1 VQSVAGGCG
10 DTTDAVFAPV
20 LASPPDLI
28 AAFLRAEFAL
38 EGRLEKLAAERDE
51 NFLVTARDGRAFL
64 LKITNAAE
72 HPEVTRFHTTA
83 FRHLAATDPDLPTPH
98 LVATPDGALEVPFRA
113 PGLPTRVARV
123 LTYLPGLPLYRA
135 PRSAAQR
142 RHLGAV
148 LARLDRA
155 LAGCACPLSDYELPW
170 DLQHA
175 SRRRPLLAAI
185 ADPAA
190 RALATAILDAF
201 ERHAAPVLP
210 TLRRQVI
217 HNDAQ
222 PYNVLVDAA
231 DPDRVSGVID
241 FGDMVEAPLIDE
253 LAVACAYHVADAPAP
268 LDFAADIVAGYH
280 AVLPLEPAELDVLF
294 ELIAA
299 RLFLTVTITNW
310 RAARQPENATYILR
324 NAPGAWR
331 ALERFAR
338 LPRAQARRQLMEA
351 CRREPQP

>member
-1 VQSVAGGCG
+1 MKIAVGEAG
-10 DTTDAVFAPV
+10 DASDAVFAPV
-20 LASPPDLI
+20 LSSPPDVV
-28 AAFLRAEFAL
+28 AAFLGAEFGL
-38 EGRLEKLAAERDE
+38 QGRLEKLAAERDE
-51 NFLVTARDGRAFL
+51 NFHVSVPDGREFL

-72 HPEVTRFHTTA
+72 RPEVTRFHTA
-83 FRHLAATDPDLPTPH
+83 VFRHLAATDPGLPAPH
-98 LVATPDGALEVPFRA
+98 LVAARSGAMELPFRV
-113 PGLPTRVARV
+113 PGMPPRIARL

-142 RHLGAV
+142 RHLGQL
-148 LARLDRA
+148 LARLDGA
-155 LAGCACPLSDYELPW
+155 LAGCACTLGAYDLPW

-185 ADPAA
+185 DDPGA
-190 RALATAILDAF
+190 RALADATMDAF

-222 PYNVLVDAA
+222 PYNVLVDPR
-231 DPDRVSGVID
+231 DPDRVCGVID
-241 FGDMVEAPLIDE
+241 FGDMVEAPLINE

-280 AVLPLEPAELDVLF
+280 AVLPIEPAELDVLYPM
-294 ELIAA
+294 IAT
-299 RLFLTVTITNW
+299 RLLLTVSITNW

-324 NAPGAWR
+324 NAPAAWR

-338 LPRAQARRQLMEA
+338 LPRVDARRQLAEA
-351 CRREPQP
+351 CQTEPFS